1 MTAPKGPDWTD
12 ERGTCEEGKEPRRR
26 GRAADWTEERGERGT
41 SDLSDEGSSAGI
53 APPEG
58 QSKQRLDVRG
68 LQISSGRRGP
78 AVVSGISFA
87 VRPGAVLG
95 LVGESGSGKTTVALA
110 LLGHTRR
117 GLSVTGGE
125 IRLDGTDLLRL
136 KPARLRALRGAVVS
150 YVPQDPAAAL
160 NPALRVG
167 YQLREVLRVHP
178 GSSAD
183 PDARVREVLREA
195 SLDAAGDLLRRYPHQ
210 LSGGQQQRI
219 GLAMAFACRPA
230 LIVLDEPTTGLDVS
244 TQRRV
249 LDTIRQLCRGYGV
262 AAVYV
267 SHDLAVVSEL
277 ADEVAVMYAGRIV
290 ETGPAGA
297 LFGGPRHP
305 YTRGLLAAVPEP
317 GRDRPLAG
325 IPGQQPPPGRRG
337 PGCAFATRCELVLE
351 QCRQHEPELIP
362 LSGAPHP
369 AANRN
374 SPHAVRCWRAAE
386 VTAGQPDGPRPRAAA
401 AGPGPAALLSVR
413 GVAARYHGVPALSGI
428 DLDLPARGCV
438 AVVGESGSGK
448 TTLARCIT
456 GLQQDWTGEVTLR
469 GVPLA
474 RAARHRP
481 KQVLQQIQYVFQNPY
496 TSLNPRKT
504 VGQIVAEPVQRF
516 LGLTR
521 GEQAD
526 RVAQVLGDVALG
538 GSFLARY
545 PDQLSGGE
553 RQRVAIARALAA
565 EPDVLICDE
574 VTSALDVSVQAVI
587 VELLRAATAQ
597 RQLAM
602 IFITHNLALVRNVA
616 QTAVVLRQGQIV
628 EAGPAGQILAEPVSG
643 YTAQLLAD
651 APRLSRLAADR
662 QPS

>member
-1 MTAPKGPDWTD
+1 MTEQLT
-12 ERGTCEEGKEPRRR
+12 
-26 GRAADWTEERGERGT
+26 GR
-41 SDLSDEGSSAGI
+41 LN
-53 APPEG
+53 
-58 QSKQRLDVRG
+58 RLDVRE
-68 LQISSGRRGP
+68 LEIRSGRRGP
-78 AVVSGISFA
+78 PVVSGISFA

-117 GLSVTGGE
+117 GLSVAGGE
-125 IRLDGTDLLRL
+125 IWLDGADLLRL
-136 KPARLRALRGAVVS
+136 KPARLRALRGATVS

-183 PDARVREVLREA
+183 PAARIREVLREA
-195 SLDAAGDLLRRYPHQ
+195 SLDATPDLLRRYPHQ
-210 LSGGQQQRI
+210 LSGGQQQRV

-244 TQRRV
+244 TQRHI

-290 ETGPAGA
+290 EAGPAAG
-297 LFGGPRHP
+297 LFAGPLHP

-317 GRDRPLAG
+317 GSDQPLAG

-337 PGCAFATRCELVLE
+337 PGCAFAARCELAAE
-351 QCRQHEPELIP
+351 QCRQHEPELVP
-362 LSGAPHP
+362 LSGRA
-369 AANRN
+369 
-374 SPHAVRCWRAAE
+374 HAVRCWRAAE
-386 VTAGQPDGPRPRAAA
+386 VSSGRPDVPRPRVAA

-413 GVAARYHGVPALSGI
+413 GVSARYHGVPALSGI

-456 GLQQDWTGEVTLR
+456 GLQQDWAGEVALR

-474 RAARHRP
+474 HAARHRP
-481 KQVLQQIQYVFQNPY
+481 KQVLKQIQYVFQNPY

-516 LGLTR
+516 LGLPR
-521 GEQAD
+521 GEQA
-526 RVAQVLGDVALG
+526 RPG
-538 GSFLARY
+538 GPGAR
-545 PDQLSGGE
+545 GRGAG
-553 RQRVAIARALAA
+553 RQFPVPL
-565 EPDVLICDE
+565 PG
-574 VTSALDVSVQAVI
+574 SAVRR
-587 VELLRAATAQ
+587 RAAAG
-597 RQLAM
+597 RHRARPGRRAGRA
-602 IFITHNLALVRNVA
+602 H
-616 QTAVVLRQGQIV
+616 LR
-628 EAGPAGQILAEPVSG
+628 
-643 YTAQLLAD
+643 
-651 APRLSRLAADR
+651 
-662 QPS
+662 

>member
-1 MTAPKGPDWTD
+1 MAGQLNGGPD
-12 ERGTCEEGKEPRRR
+12 
-26 GRAADWTEERGERGT
+26 
-41 SDLSDEGSSAGI
+41 
-53 APPEG
+53 
-58 QSKQRLDVRG
+58 RLDVRD
-68 LQISSGRRGP
+68 LEIRSGRRGP
-78 AVVSGISFA
+78 PVVSGISFT
-87 VRPGAVLG
+87 VRPGEVLG

-136 KPARLRALRGAVVS
+136 RPARLRALRGAVVS

-167 YQLREVLRVHP
+167 CQLTEVLRVHP
-178 GSSAD
+178 GSTAD
-183 PDARVREVLREA
+183 PAARIREVLRQA
-195 SLDAAGDLLRRYPHQ
+195 SLDAIPDLLRRYPHQ

-244 TQRRV
+244 TQRRI
-249 LDTIRQLCRGYGV
+249 LDTVRQLCRGYGV

-277 ADEVAVMYAGRIV
+277 ADAVAVMYAGRIV
-290 ETGPAGA
+290 EAGPSGA
-297 LFGGPRHP
+297 LFAGPLHP

-317 GRDRPLAG
+317 GSDRPLAG

-337 PGCAFATRCELVLE
+337 PGCAFAARCDLVLE
-351 QCRQHEPELIP
+351 QCRQQEPELIP
-362 LSGAPHP
+362 LSDAAHP
-369 AANRN
+369 APPIHSPHVAGSIHSPHAAPPIHSPHAAAFIS

-386 VTAGQPDGPRPRAAA
+386 VSAGRPDLPRPLGGAAE
-401 AGPGPAALLSVR
+401 PGPAALLSVR
-413 GVAARYHGVPALSGI
+413 GVSARYHGVPALSGI
-428 DLDLPARGCV
+428 DLDLPARACV

-474 RAARHRP
+474 PAARHRP
-481 KQVLQQIQYVFQNPY
+481 RQVLRQIQYVFQNPY

-516 LGLTR
+516 LGLSR
-521 GEQAD
+521 GEQAN
-526 RVAQVLGDVALG
+526 RVAQVLHDVALG
-538 GSFLARY
+538 DSFLARY

-553 RQRVAIARALAA
+553 RQRVAIARALAV

-587 VELLRAATAQ
+587 VELLRAAAAQ

-616 QTAVVLRQGQIV
+616 QTAVVLRHGQIV
-628 EAGPAGQILAEPVSG
+628 EAGPAGLILAEPASG

-651 APRLSRLAADR
+651 SPRLARPGARAEGR
-662 QPS
+662 KRV

>member
-1 MTAPKGPDWTD
+1 
-12 ERGTCEEGKEPRRR
+12 
-26 GRAADWTEERGERGT
+26 
-41 SDLSDEGSSAGI
+41 
-53 APPEG
+53 
-58 QSKQRLDVRG
+58 
-68 LQISSGRRGP
+68 
-78 AVVSGISFA
+78 
-87 VRPGAVLG
+87 
-95 LVGESGSGKTTVALA
+95 
-110 LLGHTRR
+110 
-117 GLSVTGGE
+117 
-125 IRLDGTDLLRL
+125 
-136 KPARLRALRGAVVS
+136 
-150 YVPQDPAAAL
+150 VPQDPAAAL

-167 YQLREVLRVHP
+167 YQLREALRVHP

-183 PDARVREVLREA
+183 PAARIREVLREA
-195 SLDAAGDLLRRYPHQ
+195 SLDATPDLLRRYPHQ
-210 LSGGQQQRI
+210 LSGGQQQRV

-244 TQRRV
+244 TQRRI
-249 LDTIRQLCRGYGV
+249 LDTIRQLCRGNGV

-290 ETGPAGA
+290 EAGPAAG
-297 LFGGPRHP
+297 LFARPRHP
-305 YTRGLLAAVPEP
+305 YTQGLLAAVPEP
-317 GRDRPLAG
+317 GRDQPLAG

-337 PGCAFATRCELVLE
+337 PGCAFAARCELVLP
-351 QCRQHEPELIP
+351 QCRQHEPELVTLAGRAGP
-362 LSGAPHP
+362 G
-369 AANRN
+369 
-374 SPHAVRCWRAAE
+374 HAVRCWRAA
-386 VTAGQPDGPRPRAAA
+386 A
-401 AGPGPAALLSVR
+401 AGAGRVDLPRSRLAEAGRGPAGLLSVR
-413 GVAARYHGVPALSGI
+413 HVSACYRGVPALSGI
-428 DLDLPARGCV
+428 DLDVPAQGCV

-481 KQVLQQIQYVFQNPY
+481 KQVLKQIQYVFQNPY

-516 LGLTR
+516 LGLPR

-526 RVAQVLGDVALG
+526 RVAQILDDVALG
-538 GSFLARY
+538 GGFLARY

-587 VELLRAATAQ
+587 VELLRAAAAQ

-602 IFITHNLALVRNVA
+602 IFITHNLALVHSVA
-616 QTAVVLRQGQIV
+616 QTAVVLRHGQIV
-628 EAGPAGQILAEPVSG
+628 EAGPAEQILAQPGSE

-651 APRLSRLAADR
+651 APQLPRPGARAEGGCRRLDSEAGMGRRVGRSEERATSDEGRR
-662 QPS
+662 Q